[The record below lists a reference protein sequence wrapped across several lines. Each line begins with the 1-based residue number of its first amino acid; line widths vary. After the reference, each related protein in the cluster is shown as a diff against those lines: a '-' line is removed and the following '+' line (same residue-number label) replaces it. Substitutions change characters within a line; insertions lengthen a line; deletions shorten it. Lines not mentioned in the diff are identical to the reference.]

1 MKKQL
6 NYYSLIVI
14 LGFIISS
21 CQKEYNTGLMD
32 HTIAQGRL
40 VDAYSGEPIE
50 NGTVYL
56 SKGSPGWAV
65 YDSVITGADGS
76 YYFKYDHNLNPIA
89 DIWAKADEYLDN
101 RNIAS
106 WAADYPG
113 EGASPREPIQYD
125 GRINIHDVRLPP
137 IGWVKYHFK
146 NVNNLEGSYEIRF
159 SPYDSWGVVSWSGL
173 NLDRTYTSIYPSG
186 VNYLIGYAILR
197 NGILFQEEY
206 DTLFIPHKDTLTYYV
221 EF

>member
-1 MKKQL
+1 MKKHL

-32 HTIAQGRL
+32 HTIAQGKL

-65 YDSVITGADGS
+65 YDSVITGADGR

-89 DIWAKADEYLDN
+89 DIWAKADGYLDN
-101 RNIAS
+101 RNV
-106 WAADYPG
+106 AAWSAHYDPG
-113 EGASPREPIQYD
+113 ATPRRGVRAH
-125 GRINIHDVRLPP
+125 GRVNGLTVRLPP

-146 NVNNLEGSYEIRF
+146 NVNNLEGSFEIRF

-186 VNYLIGYAILR
+186 VDFEIGYAILR
-197 NGILFQEEY
+197 NGALYKQHY